1 MLPESNHFTIFEKM
15 KQIDRK
21 TEIINCAA
29 KLFKE
34 KGYSAVTMRDI
45 AQALDIK
52 AASLYNHIKSKQEIL
67 VLIVIEIA
75 EEFTNTINE
84 IVLSETTTIQ
94 KLEKVIQLHI
104 DITIR
109 NPEAIACLNNDWM
122 HLTDEELTYF
132 VKMRE
137 DYEESFRDIIKS
149 GITSTLNFP
158 LGAIISTKSPFF
170 KFSFIKEE
178 NKPPGIFFTAT
189 CHLFSIGEEHN
200 EYERRISSPSI
211 IVFKVKCCP

>member
-1 MLPESNHFTIFEKM
+1 MLLQSIHFTIFEGM
-15 KQIDRK
+15 KPIDRK

-45 AQALDIK
+45 AQAMDIK

-84 IVLSETTTIQ
+84 IVLSKSTTIQ

-109 NPEAIACLNNDWM
+109 NPEALACLNNDWM

-132 VKMRE
+132 IKMRE
-137 DYEESFRDIIKS
+137 DYEENFRNIIKS
-149 GITSTLNFP
+149 GIASKEIKNINPEVIIFSMLSTLRTLYLWYGKKKGFTEASLKNNM
-158 LGAIISTKSPFF
+158 
-170 KFSFIKEE
+170 KEVLL
-178 NKPPGIFFTAT
+178 NGIV
-189 CHLFSIGEEHN
+189 N
-200 EYERRISSPSI
+200 
-211 IVFKVKCCP
+211 

>member
-1 MLPESNHFTIFEKM
+1 MLLQSIHFTIFEKM
-15 KQIDRK
+15 KPIDRK

-67 VLIVIEIA
+67 VLIIIEIA

-84 IVLSETTTIQ
+84 IVVSEITTIQ

-109 NPEAIACLNNDWM
+109 NPDALACLNNDWM

-137 DYEESFRDIIKS
+137 DYEENFRNIIKA
-149 GITSTLNFP
+149 GITSNEIKNLNSEIIIFSMLSTLRTLYLWYGKKKDFTETMLKRNM
-158 LGAIISTKSPFF
+158 
-170 KFSFIKEE
+170 KEVLL
-178 NKPPGIFFTAT
+178 KGIV
-189 CHLFSIGEEHN
+189 N
-200 EYERRISSPSI
+200 Q
-211 IVFKVKCCP
+211 